1 VRVTGRRF
9 RLSPWLVRALIPDGV
24 IGVYVLW
31 SPTAPVYVG
40 RSDTSLRRRLLE
52 HARTWPDVFFTFD
65 VAFSPE
71 DAYRME
77 CCLFHALADRTT
89 NIDHPQRVTSDDAG
103 CDICPNTLLPLL
115 EYRRRQID
123 VTPNPPGTH
132 RALQADMRGMTA

>member
-1 VRVTGRRF
+1 MTGRRF

-52 HARTWPDVFFTFD
+52 HARTWPDVFFAFD

-77 CCLFHALADRTT
+77 CCLFHALGDRTT
-89 NIDHPQRVTSDDAG
+89 NIDHPQRVTSDDAAATSARTRCCRYSDTG
-103 CDICPNTLLPLL
+103 VARSTSPRTRPG
-115 EYRRRQID
+115 RTVRSRQ
-123 VTPNPPGTH
+123 T
-132 RALQADMRGMTA
+132 

>member
-1 VRVTGRRF
+1 MTGRRY
-9 RLSPWLVRALIPDGV
+9 RLSPWIVRALIPPTV

-52 HARTWPDVFFTFD
+52 HSRSWPDIFFTYD

-77 CCLFHALADRTT
+77 CCLFHALGDHTT
-89 NIDHPQRVTSDDAG
+89 NIDHPQRVSIDQTG
-103 CDICPNTLLPLL
+103 CDSACS
-115 EYRRRQID
+115 R
-123 VTPNPPGTH
+123 VTRAISSRVRARNGPPEAVRMT
-132 RALQADMRGMTA
+132 RATRSGRS